1 MKKLV
6 FFLLLSSYVFSQS
19 NCELCVEQGGFYC
32 GDDESNWTQYSPLG
46 CVPNG
51 LDDLFYLNDGWD
63 DCVDGSDEAD
73 AVPTPI
79 EQCGSYEE
87 SCDTV
92 YVPEYIYQTITDTF
106 EIEVITT
113 DTIYIDV
120 IEYVEVIV
128 YDTII
133 EIDYVEYIITEYID
147 CESGLP
153 CNTGMI
159 EDVEK
164 TSNNNLYDLMGRQMI
179 KPDDIF
185 IENGKIK
192 YIIK

>member
-1 MKKLV
+1 MKQLV

-51 LDDLFYLNDGWD
+51 LDDLFYLNDNWS

-73 AVPTPI
+73 AVPTTI

-164 TSNNNLYDLMGRQMI
+164 TSNSNLYDLMGRQMI
-179 KPDDIF
+179 NPEDIY

>member
-1 MKKLV
+1 MKQLV

-79 EQCGSYEE
+79 EQCGSYGE

-113 DTIYIDV
+113 DTMYVDV

-164 TSNNNLYDLMGRQMI
+164 TSNSNLYDLMGRQMI

>member
-1 MKKLV
+1 
-6 FFLLLSSYVFSQS
+6 
-19 NCELCVEQGGFYC
+19 VEQGGFYC

-51 LDDLFYLNDGWD
+51 LDDLFYLNDGWS
-63 DCVDGSDEAD
+63 DCGDGSDENS

-79 EQCGSYEE
+79 EQCASYEE

-106 EIEVITT
+106 EIQVITT

>member
-1 MKKLV
+1 M
-6 FFLLLSSYVFSQS
+6 
-19 NCELCVEQGGFYC
+19 
-32 GDDESNWTQYSPLG
+32 
-46 CVPNG
+46 
-51 LDDLFYLNDGWD
+51 
-63 DCVDGSDEAD
+63 DGSDEAD
-73 AVPTPI
+73 AVPTTI

-164 TSNNNLYDLMGRQMI
+164 TSNSNLYDLMGRQMI
-179 KPDDIF
+179 NPEDIY